1 VPFDIYGSKLS
12 GAVMSGELINLV
24 VLSLVALSTSAISG
38 TFGLGG
44 GVILLLVMPGLVP
57 ISAVIPVHAY
67 VQFFSNASRV
77 AFDLRH
83 IAWHIIIPFTCG
95 SVVGALLGAQWADW
109 VSLDLLPLFAGLLIL
124 VVTWVPIASPRLTG
138 KSAFV
143 ILGFYQTGLG
153 MLAGGTGPLGAAVL
167 SQHSQQ
173 RDWLVVNTGLYMM
186 INHGVRVIAFGLLG
200 VGFAAWWQVIG
211 AMSAGSIA
219 GSWLGTQLRKRVPAA
234 NFFAIFRW
242 VITLLA
248 LRMVWIATYE
258 SVL

>member
-1 VPFDIYGSKLS
+1 MPLGVCGGKLNR
-12 GAVMSGELINLV
+12 AVMSSELLNIV
-24 VLSLVALSTSAISG
+24 ALSLVALSTSAISG

-83 IAWHIIIPFTCG
+83 IAWHIILPFTCG

-124 VVTWVPIASPRLTG
+124 VVTWVPIASPQLTG

-143 ILGFYQTGLG
+143 VLGFYQTGLG
-153 MLAGGTGPLGAAVL
+153 MLAGGTGPLGASVL
-167 SQHSQQ
+167 SHHSQQ

-186 INHGVRVIAFGLLG
+186 INHGVRVIAFSLLG
-200 VGFAAWWQVIG
+200 VAFASWWEVIV
-211 AMSAGSIA
+211 AMSAGSVA
-219 GSWLGTQLRKRVPAA
+219 GSWLGTLLRKRVPAA

-242 VITLLA
+242 MITLLA
-248 LRMVWIATYE
+248 VRMVWIATQE
-258 SVL
+258 GVL